1 MKTRM
6 ERYKELREKMSNEVE
21 TKVQS
26 QGLSEYA
33 NRLNKIDQN
42 NFDNMEVESNPDYK
56 PTRAKDVEVD
66 MYETFENEYLKDFL
80 EEVKSY
86 NIEKGT
92 RVVSDTKENILE
104 NINAPESQVNGK
116 LGTSEDPIGLE
127 DIGIFDNIKQPVTNR
142 EEIDT
147 SAMDFLN
154 KTAEIK
160 YEDDIFSNVVSD
172 LLEEPIAVQEN
183 VEVVASEDTPADDFG
198 FNDMFNTPS
207 EESEPAMPVF
217 EPSEVLF
224 DETENTDEL
233 FDTESIINA
242 LTNDNFFS
250 EKVTEPEASIE
261 DGLLDTS
268 QFQTFDLELEQRNKE
283 HTDEIFQN
291 VDDTFFDGLNFGE
304 NINKV
309 ENQVEYSE
317 NNDPFWTDYIQ
328 KMNELEDNIDAVY
341 EGPRD
346 NLNFPESRPE
356 PIQTRRPE
364 PVESRDITQE
374 FLELTREIERDNLE
388 SIDLG
393 SQVSE
398 PVVETVE
405 EIETVRVEEIPV
417 TVEKQ
422 ISKNIEFTE
431 TAEMDDAQDLY
442 TPSKKETTKNR
453 AINALLTVA
462 LAGIILGVAI
472 AVKYF
477 LFN

>member
-154 KTAEIK
+154 KTA
-160 YEDDIFSNVVSD
+160 
-172 LLEEPIAVQEN
+172 
-183 VEVVASEDTPADDFG
+183 DDFG

-207 EESEPAMPVF
+207 EESEPVMPVF

-224 DETENTDEL
+224 DETENTDEV

-422 ISKNIEFTE
+422 ISKNIEYTE

-453 AINALLTVA
+453 VINALLTLA